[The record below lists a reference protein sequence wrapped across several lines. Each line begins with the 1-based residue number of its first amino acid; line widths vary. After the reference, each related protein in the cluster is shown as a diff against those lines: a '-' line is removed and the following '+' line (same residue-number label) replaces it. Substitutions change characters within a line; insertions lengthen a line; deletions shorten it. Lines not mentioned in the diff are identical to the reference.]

1 MKLLLDQGIP
11 RSTAS
16 LLREMGIDAL
26 HVGEIG
32 MAPAADE
39 AIIEYARSNGYSIV
53 TLDADFHSLLALAE
67 ASGPSVVRL
76 RIQRLKAP
84 EAANLVWTVLER
96 IGHELDAGSFITVT
110 ANSIRIR
117 RLPIQRTP

>member
-1 MKLLLDQGIP
+1 MELLLDRGLP

-16 LLREMGIDAL
+16 LLREKGLDAL
-26 HVGEIG
+26 HVGEID
-32 MAPAADE
+32 MAAAADQ
-39 AIIEYARSNGYSIV
+39 AIIEHARANGYSIV

-84 EAANLVWTVLER
+84 EAGNLIWTLLER
-96 IGHELDAGSFITVT
+96 IGHELDVCWFSVKWIAGVP
-110 ANSIRIR
+110 R
-117 RLPIQRTP
+117 